1 MAISDAAA
9 ATSVALIG
17 SVASAS
23 VTRWMFAW
31 KPSGATERTS
41 LVIELERATAS
52 KPPLGS
58 VSSFVARTEL
68 SASQAGA
75 SA

>member
-1 MAISDAAA
+1 
-9 ATSVALIG
+9 
-17 SVASAS
+17 
-23 VTRWMFAW
+23 MFAW

-41 LVIELERATAS
+41 LVIELESATAS

-58 VSSFVARTEL
+58 VSSFVVRTVL
-68 SASQAGA
+68 IASQAGA